1 MFYEKSIKLLRE
13 QSEHEVH
20 STRIYVRT
28 LRLYAVVQLLTYGPL
43 ILSLLIPSDQAK
55 NILVGFY
62 EVLWNVLEGIAN
74 LSGFFTALI
83 FASQFTATSHQ
94 PILDQIDN
102 DLTQDLA

>member
-1 MFYEKSIKLLRE
+1 MRE
-13 QSEHEVH
+13 QLEHEVQ

-28 LRLYAVVQLLTYGPL
+28 LRLYAVVQLLTYGPI
-43 ILSLLIPSDQAK
+43 ILSLLVPSDQAK

-62 EVLWNVLEGIAN
+62 QVLWDVLEGIAN

-94 PILDQIDN
+94 PNLEQTDN